1 MDTSNKNLC
10 TKRTM
15 QLSPIERNIIIEYRK
30 GDGFTKE
37 MVHRAL
43 QIDKKNGLVRIK

>member
-1 MDTSNKNLC
+1 MEINNKNLC
-10 TKRTM
+10 TKKLM
-15 QLSPIERNIIIEYRK
+15 ELSPIERNIIIEYRK